1 MYKSIDIPAL
11 NSVVISGTL
20 LGLES
25 REGTAKASGKPYR
38 SVNSTIRVNQFY
50 NGKEEVSE
58 IPVSFIAMKFK
69 KDGTNNP
76 VYETLGA
83 YSRDYF
89 TAQRDGIEKATKVLI
104 NGRKG
109 NGAISENMYADSRNP
124 ENVLSTWNINA
135 SFLSENRG
143 SAPVTGSSEYA
154 TFDTEIFILNMD
166 RELTAEGEETGRLK
180 IRGGIVKYGRKI
192 DCLDFFVEIPSA
204 VDYIERNYNVND
216 TVHVKGRVRFTSE
229 QEIQNVDNGWG
240 ESIPT
245 QTTRKRHELIISEG
259 NNEPLPEENSY
270 DPEDIRVLI
279 ADRNALKEQKKMEAR
294 AKATTAKASPATE
307 VSKAAY
313 SWE

>member
-25 REGTAKASGKPYR
+25 REGTAKLSGKPYR
-38 SVNSTIRVNQFY
+38 SMNATIRVNQFY

-69 KDGTNNP
+69 KDGANNP

-135 SFLSENRG
+135 SFLSENRS

-154 TFDTEIFILNMD
+154 TFDIEIFILNMD

-180 IRGGIVKYGRKI
+180 IRGGVVKYGRKI

-216 TVHVKGRVRFTSE
+216 TVRVKGRVRFTSE

-294 AKATTAKASPATE
+294 AKATAAKASPATE